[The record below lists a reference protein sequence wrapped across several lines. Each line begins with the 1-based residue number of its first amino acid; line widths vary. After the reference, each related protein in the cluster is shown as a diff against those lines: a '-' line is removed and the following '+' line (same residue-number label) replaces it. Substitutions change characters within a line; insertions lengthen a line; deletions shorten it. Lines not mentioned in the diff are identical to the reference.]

1 MFRDSTTTS
10 QSFQM
15 AHQAIAHQNKASGS
29 VCSSIGQTG
38 HEGFIDPPSCMRVVT
53 TAMQCSQG
61 HMGQNIHEESE
72 DDTAVSTSEGILRIC
87 ANVKSLRSENAVLR
101 QQLKDLKEMRNSHDL
116 SIPMKSDDTWRH
128 QVKPYATTILFAQV
142 KIIPSEKF
150 LDDLTNPYFLGNKSA
165 LHFKIEN
172 KVSSFG

>member
-1 MFRDSTTTS
+1 M
-10 QSFQM
+10 SF
-15 AHQAIAHQNKASGS
+15 
-29 VCSSIGQTG
+29 GQTG
-38 HEGFIDPPSCMRVVT
+38 HEGFIDQPSGMRVVT

-128 QVKPYATTILFAQV
+128 QVKTYATTILFAQV

-165 LHFKIEN
+165 FKFKIEN
-172 KVSSFG
+172 KVSSFWMTYMQDVACGIK